1 MRSPNATPSPPS
13 AGARGPESP
22 TSTPPRSYGSGDNER
37 LVGRAIAGIRDEV
50 LLATK
55 FNFRQYADAERPWAE
70 VIDGSIAGSLERL
83 GVDHVDIWYLHRV
96 PRDRPIE
103 ETWGPMA
110 RAVER
115 GDVRYLGLSE
125 ASADTIR
132 RAHRVH
138 PVTVLQSEWS
148 LLTRDVED
156 DILPT
161 VRDLGIGFVAYSP
174 LSRGLLG
181 GRIRRPEDLAPSD
194 WRRQVPRFRGDD
206 LDANFAIVDR
216 LAAFAAARGA
226 TLAQVALAWLL
237 AQGAASSPWWVRV
250 RPRTSS
256 TARAPQRL
264 HCRRPTC
271 ASSTRLHHAVRRPA
285 TATRPTTCRAWCAD
299 RARPGAVPVP
309 ADRDGLMRLALA
321 IDYRRPPRPQLD
333 QVAEL
338 EDAGLDMVWVP
349 EAWGYDAPSQLGIW
363 PPAPGD

>member
-1 MRSPNATPSPPS
+1 MALTGIYGEVAERDALATLTEARR
-13 AGARGPESP
+13 AGITHIDTAEV
-22 TSTPPRSYGSGDNER
+22 YGSGDNER

-55 FNFRQYADAERPWAE
+55 FNFRQYADAERPWAA

-161 VRDLGIGFVAYSP
+161 VRELGIGFVAYSP

-216 LAAFAAARGA
+216 LAAFAAARGV

-237 AQGAASSPWWVRV
+237 AQGDDVVPLVG
-250 RPRTSS
+250 
-256 TARAPQRL
+256 ARAPAHVADSAGAAALALSSADLREL
-264 HCRRPTC
+264 DAIAPRGA
-271 ASSTRLHHAVRRPA
+271 ASG
-285 TATRPTTCRAWCAD
+285 D
-299 RARPGAVPVP
+299 RYP
-309 ADRDGLMRLALA
+309 ADYMPGLVR
-321 IDYRRPPRPQLD
+321 
-333 QVAEL
+333 
-338 EDAGLDMVWVP
+338 
-349 EAWGYDAPSQLGIW
+349 
-363 PPAPGD
+363 